1 MAMLLAMGL
10 SACGGSG
17 NSGSSQTASGTG
29 SVSASAS
36 NGSFSV
42 AASVQSANADYV
54 SDALVCIDSNDN
66 GVCDADDVGG
76 VYTDNKTLQ
85 KTILPQ
91 NTILLPCSEMALFTN
106 QELIPPAWTLI
117 PRAASLVR

>member
-1 MAMLLAMGL
+1 MLLAMGL

-76 VYTDNKTLQ
+76 VYTDNSGRVTLRNLAENDL
-85 KTILPQ
+85 TAEHNFIAVL
-91 NTILLPCSEMALFTN
+91 
-106 QELIPPAWTLI
+106 
-117 PRAASLVR
+117 R